1 MITRK
6 VIINIWRIFLDLQD
20 NFHQHHQSQNHYILD
35 SLNQRLHI
43 SLYSSRIRT
52 FNRLTCDTINVSLY
66 LNIKNSLAA
75 KGSDIMKL
83 ITRDTDYSIRA
94 LIYIA
99 SDKDRIISIT
109 ELVKELDIPRPFLRK
124 ILQVLSISE
133 VLKSYKGKN
142 GGFELAR
149 TPGKI
154 RLLDLMEIFQ
164 GKFVLS
170 ECLFKKNICPN
181 QISCKLRAQLDS
193 LEELVENKVKEI
205 TLASLLE

>member
-1 MITRK
+1 M
-6 VIINIWRIFLDLQD
+6 
-20 NFHQHHQSQNHYILD
+20 D

-43 SLYSSRIRT
+43 SLYSSRIRL

-75 KGSDIMKL
+75 KGWDIMKL

-99 SDKDRIISIT
+99 CDKDRIISIT

-124 ILQVLSISE
+124 LLQSLSASG

-149 TPGKI
+149 APGKI

-170 ECLFKKNICPN
+170 ECLFKKKICPN
-181 QISCKLRAQLDS
+181 QISCKLKAQLDS
-193 LEELVENKVKEI
+193 LEEMVENKIKEI
-205 TLASLLE
+205 TLASLLG

>member
-1 MITRK
+1 MYRK
-6 VIINIWRIFLDLQD
+6 
-20 NFHQHHQSQNHYILD
+20 
-35 SLNQRLHI
+35 
-43 SLYSSRIRT
+43 
-52 FNRLTCDTINVSLY
+52 LTNDTINVSFQ
-66 LNIKNSLAA
+66 LNVKNSLAVT
-75 KGSDIMKL
+75 GWDIMKL

-94 LIYIA
+94 LVYIA
-99 SDKDRIISIT
+99 SNKDRIISIT
-109 ELVKELDIPRPFLRK
+109 ELVKELDTPRPFLRK
-124 ILQVLSISE
+124 ILQSLSASG

-193 LEELVENKVKEI
+193 LEELVENKIKEI
-205 TLASLLE
+205 TLASLLNLDN

>member
-1 MITRK
+1 
-6 VIINIWRIFLDLQD
+6 
-20 NFHQHHQSQNHYILD
+20 LD

-94 LIYIA
+94 LSYIA
-99 SDKDRIISIT
+99 RNKNRVISIT
-109 ELVKELDIPRPFLRK
+109 ELVKELDTPRPFLRK

-149 TPGKI
+149 KPEKI
-154 RLLDLMEIFQ
+154 YLLDLMEIFQ
-164 GKFVLS
+164 GKFKLS
-170 ECLFKKNICPN
+170 ECLFKKKICPN
-181 QISCKLRAQLDS
+181 QISCKLKAQLDS